1 MSREILSD
9 IEIKR
14 NFAPSPEDQI
24 KDFEVG
30 IGKPSWNNSAVESP
44 EDLKWRGRLL
54 GLNKDNAVGM
64 TSLAGGQLEGG
75 SSMNFNDPVSDSLWI
90 ESHDHLFWPESNRSQ
105 VEL

>member
-1 MSREILSD
+1 MSREILGD

-14 NFAPSPEDQI
+14 NFTLSPEDQI
-24 KDFEVG
+24 KDLEVG
-30 IGKPSWNNSAVESP
+30 IGKSSWNSAVERP
-44 EDLKWRGRLL
+44 ENLKWRGRLL
-54 GLNKDNAVGM
+54 DLNKDNSANM
-64 TSLAGGQLEGG
+64 TSISGGQLEGS